1 MTIKIDYVSDIACP
15 WCAVGLGGLE
25 IAIKNLGETIPVEIH
40 FQPFELNPQMPPG
53 GQEVFEHLTQ
63 KYGKTVAQVRA
74 TQEDIKARA
83 AAVGYPF
90 HPEGRKHV
98 YNTFDAHRLL
108 YWAGLEHG
116 SAAQHRLKRELLVT
130 YFTLAVN
137 LDDQSNLIAAVER
150 AGLDTARADQILKS
164 EEFKNEVRAQQNKY
178 TSLGIHSVPAII
190 INDQHLLQGAQPPE
204 AFEQALRQIAAEST
218 EKI

>member
-25 IAIKNLGETIPVEIH
+25 QAIKKIGDEFEVEIH
-40 FQPFELNPQMPPG
+40 FQPFELNPDMPPG

-63 KYGKTVAQVRA
+63 KYGKTVEQVRA
-74 TQEDIKARA
+74 TQNDIKARA

-98 YNTFDAHRLL
+98 YNTFNAHRLL

-116 SAAQHRLKRELLVT
+116 AQAQHRLKRELLIT
-130 YFTLAVN
+130 YFQLAVD
-137 LDDQSNLIAAVER
+137 LDDPKNVLDAVSR
-150 AGLDTARADQILKS
+150 AELDTDRAASILATD
-164 EEFKNEVRAQQNKY
+164 EFAAEVRAQQVKY
-178 TSLGIHSVPAII
+178 TSMGIHSVPSII
-190 INDQHLLQGAQPPE
+190 VNEKYLLQGAQPAD
-204 AFEQALRQIAAEST
+204 AFEQALRQVAAET
-218 EKI
+218 QNN

>member
-25 IAIKNLGETIPVEIH
+25 QAIKNIGDEFEVEIH
-40 FQPFELNPQMPPG
+40 FQPFELNPDMPPG

-63 KYGKTVAQVRA
+63 KYGKTVEQVRA
-74 TQEDIKARA
+74 TQNDIKARA

-98 YNTFDAHRLL
+98 YNTFNAHRLL

-116 SAAQHRLKRELLVT
+116 AQAQHRLKRELLIT
-130 YFTLAVN
+130 YFQLAVD
-137 LDDQSNLIAAVER
+137 LDDPKNVLDAVSR
-150 AGLDTARADQILKS
+150 AELDTDRTASILATD
-164 EEFKNEVRAQQNKY
+164 EFAAEVRAQQVKY
-178 TSLGIHSVPAII
+178 TSMGIHSVPSII
-190 INDQHLLQGAQPPE
+190 VNEKYLLQGAQPAD
-204 AFEQALRQIAAEST
+204 AFEQALRQVAAET
-218 EKI
+218 QNN